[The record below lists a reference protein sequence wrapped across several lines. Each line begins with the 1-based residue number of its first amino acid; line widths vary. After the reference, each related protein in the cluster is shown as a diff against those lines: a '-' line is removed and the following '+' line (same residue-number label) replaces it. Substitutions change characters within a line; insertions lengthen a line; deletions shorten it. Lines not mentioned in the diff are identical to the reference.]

1 MSVNER
7 MRLGERKEGSD
18 KKGRKERNEGLYVL
32 NSVTILWTPITQF
45 NVENM

>member
-18 KKGRKERNEGLYVL
+18 KKGRKERKKWGFVCDEQCYNTV
-32 NSVTILWTPITQF
+32 NA
-45 NVENM
+45 